1 MYAYGMSCTVTDC
14 LILWRQGLS
23 LNQPSDQVPATLVA
37 LLHTPL
43 GLQTCTATSGFLSGC
58 WGFELGPHTCTESTF
73 PHQAISLAPA
83 ITFLKAGSGHALYL
97 RLNDVGSETVE

>member
-1 MYAYGMSCTVTDC
+1 MPCAVTVC
-14 LILWRQGLS
+14 LIPWRLGLS

-37 LLHTPL
+37 LLHTAL
-43 GLQTCTATSGFLSGC
+43 GLQNCAATSGFLSGC

-73 PHQAISLAPA
+73 PHQVFSLAPA

-97 RLNDVGSETVE
+97 RLNDMGSETVE